1 MNIGEITKPILIS
14 SGVMILKLEDKKII
28 EKNNN
33 VEIELERLINFEMNN
48 QLNNFSSIFFNKIKK
63 DIIVNEY

>member
-1 MNIGEITKPILIS
+1 
-14 SGVMILKLEDKKII
+14 MILKLEDKKFI

-33 VEIELERLINFEMNN
+33 NEVELERLISFEMNN

-63 DIIVNEY
+63 DIIINEY